1 MLKVAPLIHSR
12 TLRCDFNPGFLV
24 RPNDFTD
31 SDAKIIHK
39 RILEATASIDSMQ
52 GFRWIVFHEGKF
64 CVAGAVCILK
74 NLASKC
80 DIPTEDEKFFFDIRQ
95 RSTYAFIGGSIQSDD
110 GAIPEISYQQLW
122 DWYVTNVSDIWER
135 TVVETQKTDYLQVP
149 FYEPNTMI
157 PNNGEII
164 NEVTF
169 YESSEARD
177 LILFYYYLKKAV
189 TGQNISY
196 CSNLLNFRDVERC
209 SYQAV
214 TTSNNVI
221 NRLRA
226 KGNVIHQEINDT
238 LQECDWNLVIG
249 KLREMK
255 NEFDHDGSVYL
266 VLDDKR
272 GTQIEFPIGLDN
284 IILPNDDEIKIRS
297 AQFKASDSGIRN
309 FFKKFKKD

>member
-1 MLKVAPLIHSR
+1 MI
-12 TLRCDFNPGFLV
+12 FLQKMK
-24 RPNDFTD
+24 
-31 SDAKIIHK
+31 S
-39 RILEATASIDSMQ
+39 
-52 GFRWIVFHEGKF
+52 
-64 CVAGAVCILK
+64 
-74 NLASKC
+74 
-80 DIPTEDEKFFFDIRQ
+80 FFFDIRQ

-110 GAIPEISYQQLW
+110 GTIPEISYQQLW

-135 TVVETQKTDYLQVP
+135 TIVETQKTDYLQVP
-149 FYEPNTMI
+149 SYEPNTMI

-209 SYQAV
+209 SYQVV

-221 NRLRA
+221 NRLRT
-226 KGNVIHQEINDT
+226 KGNIIHQGVNDT
-238 LQECDWNLVIG
+238 LQDCDWNLFIG
-249 KLREMK
+249 KLKEMK
-255 NEFDHDGSVYL
+255 SEFAHDGSFYL
-266 VLDDKR
+266 CLDDKR
-272 GTQIEFPIGLDN
+272 GTQMKYLVGLNN
-284 IILPNDDEIKIRS
+284 IAVSNDEIEIRPMQS
-297 AQFKASDSGIRN
+297 KASDSGIRN

>member
-24 RPNDFTD
+24 RPNNFTD
-31 SDAKIIHK
+31 SDARIIHK
-39 RILEATASIDSMQ
+39 RILEVTASIDSMQ
-52 GFRWIVFHEGKF
+52 GFRWVVFREGRF

-80 DIPTEDEKFFFDIRQ
+80 DIHKDDEKFFLDIRQ

-110 GAIPEISYQQLW
+110 GTVPEFSYQQLW

-149 FYEPNTMI
+149 SYEPNTMI

-196 CSNLLNFRDVERC
+196 CSNLLNFRGVERC
-209 SYQAV
+209 SYQVV

-221 NRLRA
+221 NRLRT
-226 KGNVIHQEINDT
+226 KGNIIHQGVNDT
-238 LQECDWNLVIG
+238 LQDCDWNLFIG
-249 KLREMK
+249 KLKEMK
-255 NEFDHDGSVYL
+255 SEFAHDGSFYL
-266 VLDDKR
+266 CLDDKR
-272 GTQIEFPIGLDN
+272 GTQMKYLVDLDDT
-284 IILPNDDEIKIRS
+284 IISNDEIEIRPVQS
-297 AQFKASDSGIRN
+297 KASDSGIRN